1 MEVITR
7 VKIKVSLIGQTNNKE
22 GIRSCGGKH
31 VLNMHHTCSRQ
42 QGQACMSRIS
52 KWKGSKKKL
61 GLAHTPISYCLLFA
75 RDTPKTSDP
84 KRQQCTRQ
92 TQIIK
97 SKDYNNINV

>member
-52 KWKGSKKKL
+52 RWKDSKKNWDWLTHQYLIVYYLQETHLRQVTQKGNNVPGKHKL
-61 GLAHTPISYCLLFA
+61 
-75 RDTPKTSDP
+75 
-84 KRQQCTRQ
+84 
-92 TQIIK
+92 
-97 SKDYNNINV
+97 